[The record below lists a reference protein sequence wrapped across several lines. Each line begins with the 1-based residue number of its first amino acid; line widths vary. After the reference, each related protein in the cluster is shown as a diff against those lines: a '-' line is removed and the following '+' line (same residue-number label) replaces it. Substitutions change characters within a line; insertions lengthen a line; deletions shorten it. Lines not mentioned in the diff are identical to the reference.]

1 MHPADVVGA
10 VLAASIFIGVLALG
24 MGVGRSELFEILRRP
39 SRLARSLLAMN
50 VLGPIV
56 TILVCKMFSLHP
68 AVIVAL
74 VTLSIA
80 PVGTLFAQGML
91 GLVASGHGAYAHG
104 VFFVSTLLSVA
115 LTPLA
120 VEAIDLIYG
129 EAVHV
134 DPWAVAEVAVGSLL
148 VPLGFGVAVG
158 RWWPT
163 AKRWIP
169 GMQKAS
175 GIILLI
181 CLAAFVVI
189 GWSKIGDVLR
199 GRDITL
205 VALALITVLSLAVG
219 HVLGG
224 PDEDDRTVLA
234 FATASRHPGVA
245 IVVANLTDQ
254 PLAPI
259 GVLLAVV
266 IAEIAVIPYK
276 RWRKRLH
283 VAGGPGVP
291 SV

>member
-1 MHPADVVGA
+1 
-10 VLAASIFIGVLALG
+10 
-24 MGVGRSELFEILRRP
+24 
-39 SRLARSLLAMN
+39 
-50 VLGPIV
+50 
-56 TILVCKMFSLHP
+56 
-68 AVIVAL
+68 
-74 VTLSIA
+74 
-80 PVGTLFAQGML
+80 
-91 GLVASGHGAYAHG
+91 
-104 VFFVSTLLSVA
+104 
-115 LTPLA
+115 
-120 VEAIDLIYG
+120 
-129 EAVHV
+129 
-134 DPWAVAEVAVGSLL
+134 
-148 VPLGFGVAVG
+148 
-158 RWWPT
+158 
-163 AKRWIP
+163 
-169 GMQKAS
+169 MQKAS

-283 VAGGPGVP
+283 VAGGPGVR

>member
-1 MHPADVVGA
+1 MRLADIVGA

-24 MGVGRSELFEILRRP
+24 MGVGRSELFEIFRRP
-39 SRLARSLLAMN
+39 SQLARSLLAMN

-68 AVIVAL
+68 ALIVAL

-91 GLVASGHGAYAHG
+91 GLVAPGHGAYAHG
-104 VFFVSTLLSVA
+104 VFFVSTVLSAA

-120 VEAIDLIYG
+120 VEVIDLIYG
-129 EAVHV
+129 ETVHV
-134 DPWAVAEVAVGSLL
+134 DPLAVAEVAVGSLL
-148 VPLGFGVAVG
+148 VPLVLGVAVG
-158 RWWPT
+158 RWWPN

-189 GWSKIGDVLR
+189 GWSKIGDVVR
-199 GRDITL
+199 GRDVTL
-205 VALALITVLSLAVG
+205 VALVLITLLSLAVG

-266 IAEIAVIPYK
+266 IGEIAVIPYR

-283 VAGGPGVP
+283 VAGGPRVP
-291 SV
+291 SI